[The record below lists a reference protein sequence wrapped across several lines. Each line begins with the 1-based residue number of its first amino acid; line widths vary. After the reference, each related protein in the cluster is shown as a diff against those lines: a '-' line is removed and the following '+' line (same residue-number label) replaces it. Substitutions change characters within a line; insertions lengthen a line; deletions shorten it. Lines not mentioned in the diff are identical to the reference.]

1 MRSITC
7 CSSGPSQTSL
17 KEYSFALLIQDC
29 SLYKES
35 NRRTLTQS
43 YSNNHASSCEFS
55 LFSAS
60 SRSSQLL
67 SFSASPLPLSSQLQ
81 ALLVA
86 LLAGCCHGGL
96 LGAGTG
102 GGSCAAAPFRC
113 SRRILILGNSF
124 LTVEQKQKTWGKLC
138 RSL

>member
-7 CSSGPSQTSL
+7 CSSRPSQTSL

-35 NRRTLTQS
+35 NRRTSTQS

-67 SFSASPLPLSSQLQ
+67 SFSASQFLSFLNLLSSRPFFWLLSLLAAAMAASSEQ
-81 ALLVA
+81 ALGEAAVLR
-86 LLAGCCHGGL
+86 LHS
-96 LGAGTG
+96 GA
-102 GGSCAAAPFRC
+102 FV
-113 SRRILILGNSF
+113 SF
-124 LTVEQKQKTWGKLC
+124 HPKKLFFDG
-138 RSL
+138 